1 MNIAIIGKGRVA
13 AHLSQALKSAGHDVT
28 DCGGRQRV
36 RQLPDNA
43 EVIVIAVKDDAI
55 ASVAGEFA
63 DSNCLVVHTSGSV
76 AMDAIPCSR
85 RGVLYPMQTFSMER
99 QVDFSKVPLFL
110 ETASEE
116 DMPVLTELASSI
128 SDVHMYM
135 DGEKRRVMHLAAVL
149 CCNFTNHLYDIA
161 HEVMLK
167 AGIPFE
173 VLLPLIDET
182 VAKIRTLTPHE
193 AQTGP
198 AIRWDEDVMAWHM
211 GMLQNSLHREIYR
224 LMSESI
230 RTSHNGGKL

>member
-13 AHLSQALKSAGHDVT
+13 THLSQALKRAGHKVT

-36 RQLPDNA
+36 RQIPEDA

-55 ASVAGEFA
+55 VSVAREFA

-76 AMDAIPCSR
+76 ALEAIPCR
-85 RGVLYPMQTFSMER
+85 HRGVLYPMQTFSMER
-99 QVDFSKVPLFL
+99 QVDFRKIPLFL

-161 HEVMLK
+161 HEIMQK
-167 AGIPFE
+167 AEIPFE

-198 AIRWDEDVMAWHM
+198 AIRWDEEVMRWHKE
-211 GMLQNSLHREIYR
+211 MLQNPLHREIYR

-230 RTSHNGGKL
+230 KASHSVEKQ